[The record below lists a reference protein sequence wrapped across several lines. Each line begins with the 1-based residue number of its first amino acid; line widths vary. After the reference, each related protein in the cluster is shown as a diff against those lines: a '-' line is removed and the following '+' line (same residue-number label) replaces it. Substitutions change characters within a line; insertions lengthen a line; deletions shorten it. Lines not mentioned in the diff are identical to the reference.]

1 VTPCNDTKDHMAKP
15 KTVLTPEEFA
25 ALPEQITLSKAE
37 AYAKTDDGFVLNV
50 EPVKGY
56 DVKPVEKLLGA
67 LGSER
72 SVRAEL
78 EAKLKAL
85 GDMDPKAAREA
96 LATVAE
102 WQKSP
107 PDEKFKKQYESTLKQ
122 AQEEF
127 QKKIAATETMRDKLR
142 SQLEQQLVDAK
153 AREAIAK
160 HKGNVDLLLPHVR
173 TRIKTEMSEAGDF
186 AAFVT
191 GQDGTKAHVVGK
203 DGSLAPMSI
212 EALVEQMRAQD
223 AYAPAFGGTGA
234 TGGGTRSTAG
244 GGAGSFT
251 ISSQEALSNPSA
263 YAAVRSRAQAAG
275 QTVQVID

>member
-1 VTPCNDTKDHMAKP
+1 MAKP

-37 AYAKTDDGFVLNV
+37 AYAKTDDGFVLSV

-96 LATVAE
+96 LATVEE
-102 WQKSP
+102 WKKSP

-127 QKKIAATETMRDKLR
+127 QKKLAGTESVRDKLR
-142 SQLEQQLVDAK
+142 AQLEQQLVEAK
-153 AREAIAK
+153 AREALTKAK
-160 HKGNVDLLLPHVR
+160 AKSVDLLMPHVKA
-173 TRIKTEMSEAGDF
+173 RIKTEMSEAGDF
-186 AAFVT
+186 SAFVT

-203 DGSLAPMSI
+203 DGTLSPMSI
-212 EALVEQMRAQD
+212 EALVEQMRQQD
-223 AYAPAFGGTGA
+223 GYSDAFLGSGA
-234 TGGGTRSTAG
+234 SGGGTRSTAS

-251 ISSQEALSNPSA
+251 ISAKEALSNPSA
-263 YAAVRSRAQAAG
+263 YAAVRTRAQAAG